1 MSDRIR
7 KPQKCVAL
15 SDKNRPISRY
25 DAQLLNT
32 FLYMIK
38 NSDEA
43 PSRTKVTT
51 EKYIVPRAQL
61 SRSESALYKELYK
74 ASNNKSP
81 LAFAPD
87 PATVSI
93 EVGGKR
99 RVDFKSTNGSEF
111 EFTPAIETG
120 DRINFEDS
128 EGSVWSFDVSVILS
142 SVTDGV
148 GFSSCANIKRN
159 GQPQDSFEEL
169 VDFVSL
175 TSDLV
180 IFEGGWNAGLTFPLT
195 VPALGTTQL
204 KDESFAPRLGK
215 YEVELYYSFKA
226 MLAADVKPR

>member
-15 SDKNRPISRY
+15 SQKKRPISRY

-32 FLYMIK
+32 FLYMYK
-38 NSDEA
+38 NSDES
-43 PSRTKVTT
+43 PSRTKVTVS
-51 EKYIVPRAQL
+51 KYIVPRAQL
-61 SRSESALYKELYK
+61 SKTESALYKELYQ
-74 ASNNKSP
+74 AANNKAP

-93 EVGGKR
+93 STNGKQR
-99 RVDFKSTNGSEF
+99 IDIQSTNGSEF
-111 EFTPAIETG
+111 DFTPALASG
-120 DRINFEDS
+120 DRFNFEDS
-128 EGSVWSFDVSVILS
+128 EGSVWSFDIGVILS

-148 GFSSCANIKRN
+148 GFSSCTNIKRN
-159 GQPQDSFEEL
+159 GQAQSSFKEL

-180 IFEGGWNAGLTFPLT
+180 VFEGGWNAGLTFPLT
-195 VPALGTTQL
+195 VPALGTSAI
-204 KDESFAPRLGK
+204 KDESFALRLGK

-226 MLAADVKPR
+226 MLDADVQPR

>member
-32 FLYMIK
+32 FLYMYK
-38 NSDEA
+38 NSDES
-43 PSRTKVTT
+43 PSKTKVTVS
-51 EKYIVPRAQL
+51 KYIVPRAQL
-61 SRSESALYKELYK
+61 SKTESALYKELYQ
-74 ASNNKSP
+74 AANNKSP
-81 LAFAPD
+81 LSFAPD

-93 EVGGKR
+93 TTNGKQ
-99 RVDFKSTNGSEF
+99 RVDFLTTNQSDF
-111 EFTPAIETG
+111 DFAPALASG
-120 DRINFEDS
+120 DRFNFEDS
-128 EGSVWSFDVSVILS
+128 EGSVWSFDIGVILS

-148 GFSSCANIKRN
+148 GFSSCTNIKRN

-204 KDESFAPRLGK
+204 KDESFASRIGK
-215 YEVELYYSFKA
+215 YELELYYSFKA
-226 MLAADVKPR
+226 MLDEDVKPR